1 MVYVCVA
8 PSAIVIDGD
17 IVLVVVPTACSATL
31 VPPSAL
37 AIENVSPPST
47 NSFVMFDMF
56 NL

>member
-8 PSAIVIDGD
+8 PSAIVIDGE